1 MTETTEPEPDPTP
14 DPEPTDPEPTD
25 SEPTPPPTPN
35 SSFMQ
40 SVLGWLH
47 SGYPN
52 GIPRTDYYPLLALLN
67 RSLSEDDVVQATF
80 TVLKDSNPDDPVTAE
95 QIREAIRE
103 VVEKEPTSDEIN
115 QVAGRLAMV
124 GWPLADHG

>member
-14 DPEPTDPEPTD
+14 DSEPTDPEPTD
-25 SEPTPPPTPN
+25 SEPTPPATPN